1 MIYAVQLSPLAIE
14 DLKEL
19 HLWISAEAD
28 ANTASGYLDRI
39 EERLASLSQFPER
52 GTPRDD
58 LIQGLRT
65 AAFERRLVIAYMVDD
80 SPRVVTVLRI
90 INARRDLQP
99 VFGN

>member
-19 HLWISAEAD
+19 HHWISTEAD

-58 LIQGLRT
+58 LINSLRT
-65 AAFERRLVIAYMVDD
+65 MAFERRLVIAYMVDD
-80 SPRVVTVLRI
+80 KPKVVTVLRI
-90 INARRDLQP
+90 INAKRDLP
-99 VFGN
+99 SLFGD